1 MTPAELDAIE
11 ARAKGLNSKLIE
23 IGILHKSAI
32 GDASNDNLALVAE
45 VRRLQAE
52 NDRLGELAPDW
63 VPLPNHGGP

>member
-11 ARAKGLNSKLIE
+11 ARWSVRACGCAVC
-23 IGILHKSAI
+23 SAPT
-32 GDASNDNLALVAE
+32 DAQVAITALVAE